1 MSQVAAMTR
10 ESGSMKGTKGGSSS
24 RLGILERASWG
35 WSLPLMCLKEGRVF
49 QESGWYWY
57 YALGIFRVWYQK
69 ILLLNIVR
77 LTSAFRQFGRYL
89 MVTQVVL
96 AELISGALL
105 AQNHSNGDVE
115 SDSNPSFWSC
125 LSCYCFAAGAPG
137 TKTPRNVSCLH
148 LLGWGWMIGQTSQRP
163 PAAVF
168 KPSQIQ
174 TMPNHC

>member
-1 MSQVAAMTR
+1 MHRLDIRIHIYIYIRVIDFNQNFAMSQVAAMTR

-57 YALGIFRVWYQK
+57 YALGILRVWYQK

-105 AQNHSNGDVE
+105 AQNHSSGDVE

-125 LSCYCFAAGAPG
+125 LSC
-137 TKTPRNVSCLH
+137 
-148 LLGWGWMIGQTSQRP
+148 
-163 PAAVF
+163 
-168 KPSQIQ
+168 
-174 TMPNHC
+174 